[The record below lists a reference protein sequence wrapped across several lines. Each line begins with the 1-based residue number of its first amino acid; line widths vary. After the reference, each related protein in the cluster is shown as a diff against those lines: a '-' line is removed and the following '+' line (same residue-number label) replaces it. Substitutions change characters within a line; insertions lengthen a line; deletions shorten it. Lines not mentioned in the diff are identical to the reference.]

1 MKKLYILLVV
11 IITASHIYAQQ
22 GDGCVGND
30 NGLPC
35 CNGLIHTGPDP
46 GKATNTERP
55 LFLNQFDW
63 RTNDYPAYHP
73 IGGYTDGTGGPMLL
87 PNPFKTT
94 ASYLAHINYFSLP
107 VFQQGND
114 SLLDYKPED
123 GWELL
128 HRHLGYQPDETTY
141 ATTLQNR
148 KNPYFI
154 LYNRYSGVF
163 RVLACLKD
171 DQSQKINTQLELIK
185 PNQDYKYSGLFG
197 YYNNTAQTLDETSYT
212 LLSRSSDYP
221 GQSSWF
227 VADFTL
233 AYDPCVCNTESKIRV
248 NFITLTNASVNMDG
262 RLIATSVPMNGSGT
276 SPLLNGQDF
285 LLGLNQNGGRAVA
298 GMQTYHNIDALV
310 TKFKAPPGLDPYEK
324 LALEQ
329 FGKLLS
335 KGLSGFNPLVDGIIS
350 TGATTLINAI
360 DPTALQA
367 FTKKDSLKIELG
379 LGGKA
384 ADFLMGMITP
394 QAPAIPNISF
404 IEGELKLTGSVTTN
418 NYNLADAIE
427 LEQPGSKSSQY
438 QSAIPANDW
447 TRYPA
452 YNEAL
457 GVIGVLQKPEI
468 NAYDAEENY
477 FRAKNS
483 KEVLRNHFELKT
495 FKYAFNPA
503 AQVDTAKTTLHAAL
517 VGKFKSKAKRIGNF
531 NKIEDVDSLDENWYI
546 TDFYPIDCLHGY
558 LDDSAYQDEIHASIQ
573 FTHSKLVAH
582 VNMPQNYQFLIDFVE
597 DSIQPYYPLLTAEDL
612 LFNGVMVQ
620 LDEFTE
626 KTYNYFALPVV
637 KRHKL
642 DPDLRLRIMVNY
654 TFLENQY
661 GKVHREVQ
669 NVTFQTNKVVGATY
683 AYNLYGNDL
692 EKYVVIDD
700 NYTFTSNY
708 MEVWERVTIIGD
720 NINWPAG
727 YMTILA
733 PEIIVKE
740 PTTINHND
748 FRLINRSQPEGVC
761 RLTHL
766 GQVPPTQVKAFCNT
780 DVYNASNPKFKTD
793 PDVSEPQHTQS
804 EKTLEF
810 SLYPNP
816 TTSVTNMVYTVES
829 ETPQDV
835 EISVMDML
843 GRPMGTER
851 LPQQKEGRYEA
862 QIHLENYPSG
872 IYFVTLKIGN
882 NSRTQKVVLI
892 GK

>member
-11 IITASHIYAQQ
+11 FITASHIYAQQ

-55 LFLNQFDW
+55 LFLNRFDW
-63 RTNDYPAYHP
+63 RTDDYPAYHP
-73 IGGYTDGTGGPMLL
+73 LGYYTDGMGGPILL
-87 PNPFKTT
+87 PNPFKTNDST
-94 ASYLAHINYFSLP
+94 LAAINYYTLP
-107 VFQQGND
+107 IPQKNND
-114 SLLDYKPED
+114 TLLDYKPED

-128 HRHLGYQPDETTY
+128 HRHLGYQPDETTF

-154 LYNRYSGVF
+154 LYNKYSGLF
-163 RVLACLKD
+163 RVIAALKD
-171 DQSQKINTQLELIK
+171 DEAETVNIQLLLLN
-185 PNQDYKYSGLFG
+185 PSSYKVSGLFG

-212 LLSRSSDYP
+212 RLSRSSKYP
-221 GQSSWF
+221 GQNSWF
-227 VADFTL
+227 MADFTL
-233 AYDPCVCNTESKIRV
+233 AYDPCVCNNESKLRI
-248 NFITLTNASVNMDG
+248 NFTTITTASVTMDG
-262 RLIATSVPMNGSGT
+262 RLIATSVPMDASGT

-310 TKFKAPPGLDPYEK
+310 NKFKAPPGLSSYEK
-324 LALEQ
+324 LALEK

-335 KGLSGFNPLVDGIIS
+335 QGLSGFNPIIDGILS
-350 TGATTLINAI
+350 TGATNLINTI
-360 DPTALQA
+360 DPTALQT

-384 ADFLMGMITP
+384 ADFLMGMINP
-394 QAPAIPNISF
+394 SPPAIPNISF

-418 NYNLADAIE
+418 NFNLADAVE

-438 QSAIPANDW
+438 QSAVPANDW
-447 TRYPA
+447 TYYPA

-468 NAYDAEENY
+468 SAYDAEENY
-477 FRAKNS
+477 FRAKDS
-483 KEVLRNHFELKT
+483 KEVLRNHFELKN
-495 FKYAFNPA
+495 FKYTFNPA

-517 VGKFKSKAKRIGNF
+517 VGKFKSKSKRIGNF

-558 LDDSAYQDEIHASIQ
+558 LDDSAYQDEIQAHVQ

-582 VNMPQNYQFLIDFVE
+582 VNMPQNYQYLIDFVE
-597 DSIQPYYPLLTAEDL
+597 DSLQPYYPLLTAEDL

-626 KTYNYFALPVV
+626 KTYNYFALPIV
-637 KRHKL
+637 KKHKL
-642 DPDLRLRIMVNY
+642 DPDLRLRVMVNY

-661 GKVHREVQ
+661 GKVNQEVQ
-669 NVTFQTNKVVGATY
+669 NLTFETNKVAGTSY

-700 NYTFTSNY
+700 NYTFTTNY
-708 MEVWERVTIIGD
+708 MEVWNRVIIVGD

-740 PTTINHND
+740 PTTVNHND
-748 FRLINRSQPEGVC
+748 FRLINRSQPESAC

-766 GQVPPTQVKAFCNT
+766 GQIPPTQVKAFCNT
-780 DVYNASNPKFKTD
+780 DVYRANDPKFKTD
-793 PDVSEPQHTQS
+793 PDANEPNPAQA
-804 EKTLEF
+804 EKTPEF

-829 ETPQDV
+829 ETLQDV
-835 EISVMDML
+835 EISVMDIL
-843 GRPMGTER
+843 GKPMGREQ
-851 LPQQKEGRYEA
+851 LPQQKNGKYEA
-862 QIHLENYPSG
+862 QIHLEDYPSG
-872 IYFVTLKIGN
+872 VYFVTLKIGG
-882 NSRTQKVVLI
+882 SARTQKVVLI
-892 GK
+892 NK